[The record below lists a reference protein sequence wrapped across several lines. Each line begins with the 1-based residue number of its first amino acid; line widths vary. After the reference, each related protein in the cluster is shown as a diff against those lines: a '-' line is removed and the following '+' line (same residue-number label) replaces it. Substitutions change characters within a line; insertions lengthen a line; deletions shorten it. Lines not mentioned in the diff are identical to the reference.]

1 MWANCW
7 KMADEKELEFA
18 AKWHSADC
26 IPHRPKRS
34 AKTHARTHIH
44 TQKHAHTQTHTH
56 TPTKHTN
63 THGHK
68 RMHTHT
74 RATVS
79 VHLLSLYLSFLFL
92 SFFLSFILSLS
103 LSLFFA
109 LYVCVSFPP
118 SAFLSPL
125 LFLPLRFL
133 LYLFLSYFVSMPQ
146 RSVCLPVCVSWL
158 VLLSF
163 CVSTHPSARPSV
175 CISDWVSCY

>member
-1 MWANCW
+1 MKKSWNSLRN
-7 KMADEKELEFA
+7 DIRLIVYRIDRNVPPR
-18 AKWHSADC
+18 H
-26 IPHRPKRS
+26 
-34 AKTHARTHIH
+34 THARTYIH
-44 TQKHAHTQTHTH
+44 RNMFTHKQTHTHTH

-63 THGHK
+63 THGHI

-74 RATVS
+74 RATLS

-133 LYLFLSYFVSMPQ
+133 L
-146 RSVCLPVCVSWL
+146 
-158 VLLSF
+158 
-163 CVSTHPSARPSV
+163 
-175 CISDWVSCY
+175 